1 MALLHGCEKLAR
13 WVSYGLF
20 NKDNKTMKKGPD
32 PILILVLVFVIGFV
46 ITGVSKTEF
55 TAERQTPVTK
65 SLRG

>member
-1 MALLHGCEKLAR
+1 
-13 WVSYGLF
+13 
-20 NKDNKTMKKGPD
+20 MKKGPD